1 MAADLVRYF
10 RYVVKVL
17 ILLVKNE
24 AVTELAKTET
34 QENPREQKENLDG
47 EEQEDQ
53 ENKIEIYN
61 KLQIIHYK

>member
-1 MAADLVRYF
+1 M
-10 RYVVKVL
+10 
-17 ILLVKNE
+17 KNE
-24 AVTELAKTET
+24 AVTELANAEN